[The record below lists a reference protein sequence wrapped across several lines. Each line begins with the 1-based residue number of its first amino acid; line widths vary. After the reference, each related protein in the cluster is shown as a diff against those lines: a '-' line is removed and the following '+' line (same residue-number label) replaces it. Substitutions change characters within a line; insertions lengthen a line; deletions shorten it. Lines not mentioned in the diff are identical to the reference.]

1 MIAIVGTRYRN
12 YTYYTLYRS
21 CLSIYRIAVVR
32 APSFLFLDD
41 FDGNANISVAI
52 KSGSTVSWSENGD
65 CHQWYIVLSNV
76 LMPLLVV
83 ERQQKANVKLSE
95 TLRNTFLIPENAL
108 PPLLLYENGST
119 VFTNVDTEPDE
130 QELITKLRGGGASAE
145 TPA

>member
-1 MIAIVGTRYRN
+1 
-12 YTYYTLYRS
+12 
-21 CLSIYRIAVVR
+21 
-32 APSFLFLDD
+32 
-41 FDGNANISVAI
+41 
-52 KSGSTVSWSENGD
+52 
-65 CHQWYIVLSNV
+65 
-76 LMPLLVV
+76 MPLLVV

-145 TPA
+145 TPAWSTPAWATAIVDWVSQAIHEQWLIDTLP